1 MAPGYLT
8 VWPANASRPVA
19 SDLNWHTGQTVANMD
34 VVELAPGG
42 TIELYDASGNVDVIV
57 DVLGYFTTATTT
69 WTDAVPSNPSAPP
82 PAGLNQGPIGMVY
95 DPATNQDIVLD
106 IMTTTSQVTTW
117 AWNGSSWA
125 QQPTAHSPSFFG
137 DFSSP
142 SNLAYDAATGT
153 VVFVDLDEQ
162 AYFYVDTTWTWN
174 GTDWNQQFPANE
186 PNSVGNLAYDAA
198 TKTVVLDDGSTWNWD
213 GTNWTR
219 SATTTTPV
227 TNGES
232 MAYDPTTATVV
243 DFGGSVSCNTQGQ
256 CTYSN
261 GTWSWDGT
269 SWSTLSLPTSPPG
282 RDGAA
287 MAFDPDL
294 GSSGEMV
301 LFGGYNGNA
310 VNDT

>member
-1 MAPGYLT
+1 
-8 VWPANASRPVA
+8 
-19 SDLNWHTGQTVANMD
+19 MD

-42 TIELYDASGNVDVIV
+42 TIELYNANGNVDVIV
-57 DVLGYFTTATTT
+57 DVIADVLGYFTTATMT

-213 GTNWTR
+213 GTNWTK

-232 MAYDPTTATVV
+232 MAYDPRRPRSSTSAARCRATPRANAPTPMGPGPGTAPRGPRCRSRRALPGGMAPRWRSTLISDRRARWSSSGATTAT
-243 DFGGSVSCNTQGQ
+243 
-256 CTYSN
+256 
-261 GTWSWDGT
+261 
-269 SWSTLSLPTSPPG
+269 P
-282 RDGAA
+282 
-287 MAFDPDL
+287 
-294 GSSGEMV
+294 
-301 LFGGYNGNA
+301 
-310 VNDT
+310 